1 MFMLFPN
8 SYVEILTP
16 KDDLLGGGIFG
27 RSIGHEGGALVNG
40 ISVLTEET
48 PQSSLTLC
56 TQGEAGCLQAERGPH
71 QTQPHKAK
79 ILGFLNCENKIS
91 VVYKLPSPWY
101 FGYSHPNGLREGQR
115 GENPNIYYFVLQLS

>member
-1 MFMLFPN
+1 MGLVFLQKRPHRAPSLFAHKEKQA
-8 SYVEILTP
+8 VCKLREGLT
-16 KDDLLGGGIFG
+16 KHNHTG
-27 RSIGHEGGALVNG
+27 
-40 ISVLTEET
+40 
-48 PQSSLTLC
+48 
-56 TQGEAGCLQAERGPH
+56 
-71 QTQPHKAK
+71 AK